1 MSHPTI
7 TLFRY
12 EGSPYAYRVRWYLAF
27 RGIPYSD
34 CVPLPP
40 HPLLSPCQN

>member
-27 RGIPYSD
+27 RGIPYAD
-34 CVPLPP
+34 CVRLS
-40 HPLLSPCQN
+40 HPIVLCSILC

>member
-27 RGIPYSD
+27 RGIPYAD
-34 CVPLPP
+34 CVCQP
-40 HPLLSPCQN
+40 SPIPSSIILC